1 MIVTMITFL
10 FAQQKAKLQV
20 FPLNADEGFC
30 LLTLKCIS
38 IGKVKDSVISLP
50 KGIQANLSQIYY
62 VAFFVILVN
71 VVFVMSTDLVT
82 FCFAY
87 ERNEY

>member
-1 MIVTMITFL
+1 MF
-10 FAQQKAKLQV
+10 
-20 FPLNADEGFC
+20 
-30 LLTLKCIS
+30 TLKCIM

-50 KGIQANLSQIYY
+50 KGIQANLPQIYY

-87 ERNEY
+87 ERNDY

>member
-1 MIVTMITFL
+1 M
-10 FAQQKAKLQV
+10 
-20 FPLNADEGFC
+20 
-30 LLTLKCIS
+30 

-50 KGIQANLSQIYY
+50 KGIQANLPQIYY

-87 ERNEY
+87 ERNDY